1 MRHRNIEVGKIYELK
16 VRVFTYQMWDANM
29 NPIVSKPFFQILGW
43 DKNKNSKVI
52 AIQEPYQT
60 ALVLEKSG
68 KRQVL
73 MRCMVG
79 TDDIWLN
86 ENAFDQEL
94 TKKRARQLAR
104 SQQKE
109 NQ

>member
-1 MRHRNIEVGKIYELK
+1 MRHRNIEVGKIYEIK
-16 VRVFTYQMWDANM
+16 VRTFTVQMWDKAG
-29 NPIVSKPFFQILGW
+29 NPVNGGACHQVDGY
-43 DKNKNSKVI
+43 DKNHAYKCIRVDTD
-52 AIQEPYQT
+52 YQT
-60 ALVLEKSG
+60 ALVLEKCG